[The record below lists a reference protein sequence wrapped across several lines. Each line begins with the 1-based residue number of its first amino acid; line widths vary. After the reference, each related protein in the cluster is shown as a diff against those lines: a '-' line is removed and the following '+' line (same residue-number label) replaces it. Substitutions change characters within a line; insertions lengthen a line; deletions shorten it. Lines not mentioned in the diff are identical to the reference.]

1 MTNTDPNAPLMN
13 GAEFALL
20 RYELGLS
27 LSQVAKFL
35 DVNPRTV
42 RAWNADR
49 DPIPDGVVL
58 ELDDLVHAHLLDVED
73 AVALGHLDVPYGS
86 GDVVWWLSVAA
97 AARRRDPA
105 LVVRWDSEN
114 DPAN

>member
-1 MTNTDPNAPLMN
+1 MATTDPHAPLMT

-27 LSQVAKFL
+27 LGQVAERL

-73 AVALGHLDVPYGS
+73 AVTLGHLDVPYGS
-86 GDVVWWLSVAA
+86 GDVAWWLSVAA
-97 AARRRDPA
+97 AARRLDPELA
-105 LVVRWDSEN
+105 VRWDFEADS
-114 DPAN
+114 AN